1 MECYLSSTFA
11 GFIALDENFNLLDY
25 ELFPKDKL
33 LEKYLELQKSEITA
47 EEMLLIQRLMKNGYQ
62 ISIESHK
69 LASTYKELDYDLK
82 FRVKSYTVGGKYLRA
97 NLHHI
102 LETVGF
108 IQGTDDLRELVR
120 ELSIRVTEEKLR
132 TASRADDLLLI
143 QAINAIEEVEE
154 SVVKL
159 SERLR
164 EWYPIHFPELDLV
177 KNQEKYAELVALYGD
192 RDSIIDSGVL
202 AEVLDENI
210 NLETSLGSEISPED
224 LEILQEF
231 ARSLESLMI
240 TKKSLTSFVDK
251 RMSELAPNLRELA
264 GASLGAKLISHV
276 GSIKRLAM
284 LPSSTIQII
293 GAEKALFRHLKT
305 GERPPKHGL
314 IYQHPEVRGSRWWIR
329 GKVARL
335 LAAKITLAVR
345 KDFFSGEKDPSI
357 VEGFQTRLEE
367 IRKAHPFPKKST
379 KTKVSKKKKKK
390 RDKKR
395 FTRSELKDY
404 Y

>member
-33 LEKYLELQKSEITA
+33 LEKYLELQKGELSQ
-47 EEMLLIQRLMKNGYQ
+47 EEMLLIEKLANDGYH
-62 ISIESHK
+62 IVIESNK
-69 LASTYKELDYDLK
+69 LSSTYKELDYD
-82 FRVKSYTVGGKYLRA
+82 FEFQVKSKTVGGKYLRA
-97 NLHHI
+97 HLPDI
-102 LETVGF
+102 LEKVGF
-108 IQGTDDLRELVR
+108 IKGSADLRGLVQG
-120 ELSIRVTEEKLR
+120 LSIRVTEEKLR

-154 SVVKL
+154 SAVKM

-164 EWYPIHFPELDLV
+164 EWYPIHFPELDAV
-177 KNQEKYAELVALYGD
+177 KSQEKYVELVALYGD
-192 RDSIIDSGVL
+192 RDSIVDSGVL
-202 AEVLDENI
+202 NEVLDGDL
-210 NLETSLGSEISPED
+210 NLETSLGSDISPED

-231 ARSLESLMI
+231 ARSLQALMI
-240 TKKSLTSFVDK
+240 TKKSLNSFVDK
-251 RMSELAPNLRELA
+251 RMGELAPNLRELA
-264 GASLGAKLISHV
+264 GASLGAKMISHV

-335 LAAKITLAVR
+335 LAAKISLAVR

-367 IRKAHPFPKKST
+367 IRKTHPFPKKST

-395 FTRSELKDY
+395 FSRSELKDY

>member
-25 ELFPKDKL
+25 ELFPKNKL
-33 LEKYLELQKSEITA
+33 LEKYLKLQTGEIT
-47 EEMLLIQRLMKNGYQ
+47 EEEKLLIGRMANDGYH
-62 ISIESHK
+62 IVIESNK
-69 LASTYKELDYDLK
+69 LASAYKELDSDFE
-82 FRVKSYTVGGKYLRA
+82 FRIASNTPGGKFLRA
-97 NLHHI
+97 NLPHI
-102 LETVGF
+102 LQKVGF
-108 IQGTDDLRELVR
+108 IEMANDLRGVLH

-202 AEVLDENI
+202 NEVLDEYI
-210 NLETSLGSEISPED
+210 NLETSLGSDISPED

-231 ARSLESLMI
+231 ARSLQALMS
-240 TKKSLTSFVDK
+240 TKKSLNSFVDK
-251 RMSELAPNLRELA
+251 RMGELAPNLRELA

-314 IYQHPEVRGSRWWIR
+314 IYQHPEVRGSRYWIR

-335 LAAKITLAVR
+335 LAAKISLAVR
-345 KDFFSGEKDPSI
+345 KDFFSGDKNPQITED
-357 VEGFQTRLEE
+357 FNNRLEE

>member
-33 LEKYLELQKSEITA
+33 LEKYLKLQTGEITG
-47 EEMLLIQRLMKNGYQ
+47 EEKLLIGRMANDGYH
-62 ISIESHK
+62 IVIESNK
-69 LASTYKELDYDLK
+69 LASAYKELDHDFE
-82 FRVKSYTVGGKYLRA
+82 FRIASNTPGGKFLRA
-97 NLHHI
+97 NLPHI
-102 LETVGF
+102 LEKVGF
-108 IQGTDDLRELVR
+108 IEMANDLRGVLH

-202 AEVLDENI
+202 NEVLDEYI
-210 NLETSLGSEISPED
+210 NLETSLGSDISPED

-231 ARSLESLMI
+231 ARSLQALMS
-240 TKKSLTSFVDK
+240 TKKSLNSFVDK
-251 RMSELAPNLRELA
+251 RMGELAPNLRELT

-314 IYQHPEVRGSRWWIR
+314 IYQHPEVRGSRYWIR

-335 LAAKITLAVR
+335 LAAKISLAVR
-345 KDFFSGEKDPSI
+345 KDFFSGDKNPQITEDFNK
-357 VEGFQTRLEE
+357 RLEE

>member
-33 LEKYLELQKSEITA
+33 LEKYLEIQTREITT
-47 EEMLLIQRLMKNGYQ
+47 EERHLIGRLASSGYQ
-62 ISIESHK
+62 VLIESNN
-69 LASTYKELDYDLK
+69 LVSTYKELDYELE
-82 FRVKSYTVGGKYLRA
+82 FRIESDTRGGKYLRA
-97 NLHHI
+97 NLPGV
-102 LETVGF
+102 LEKIGF
-108 IQGTDDLRELVR
+108 IGTASDLREVVH
-120 ELSIRVTEEKLR
+120 ELSIQVTEEKLR

-143 QAINAIEEVEE
+143 QAINAIDDVEE

-177 KNQEKYAELVALYGD
+177 KNQEKYVELVVLYGH
-192 RDSIIDSGVL
+192 RDSIVDSGVL
-202 AEVLDENI
+202 IDVLDDNI
-210 NLETSLGSEISPED
+210 NPETSLGSDISPED
-224 LEILQEF
+224 LEILQKF
-231 ARSLESLMI
+231 ARSLQSLI
-240 TKKSLTSFVDK
+240 LTKKSLNTFVDK
-251 RMSELAPNLRELA
+251 RMGELAPNLRELA

-276 GSIKRLAM
+276 GSIKGLAM
-284 LPSSTIQII
+284 LPSSTIQIM
-293 GAEKALFRHLKT
+293 GAEKALFRHLKS

-335 LAAKITLAVR
+335 LAAKISLAVR
-345 KDFFSGEKDPSI
+345 KDFFSGEKDPQI
-357 VEGFQTRLEE
+357 VEDFHKRLEE
-367 IRKAHPFPKKST
+367 IRRAQPFPKKT
-379 KTKVSKKKKKK
+379 KKPKVTKKKKKK

-395 FTRSELKDY
+395 FTRSEWKDY

>member
-33 LEKYLELQKSEITA
+33 LEKYLKLQTGEITG
-47 EEMLLIQRLMKNGYQ
+47 EEKLLIGRMANDGYH
-62 ISIESHK
+62 IVIESNK
-69 LASTYKELDYDLK
+69 LASAYKELDSDFE
-82 FRVKSYTVGGKYLRA
+82 FRIASNTPGGKFLRA
-97 NLHHI
+97 NLPHI
-102 LETVGF
+102 LQKVGF
-108 IQGTDDLRELVR
+108 IEMANDLRGVLH

-202 AEVLDENI
+202 NEVLDEYI
-210 NLETSLGSEISPED
+210 NLETSLGSDISPED

-231 ARSLESLMI
+231 ARSLQALMS
-240 TKKSLTSFVDK
+240 TKKSLNSFVDK
-251 RMSELAPNLRELA
+251 RMGELAPNLRELA

-314 IYQHPEVRGSRWWIR
+314 IYQHPEVRGSRYWIR

-335 LAAKITLAVR
+335 LAAKISLAVR
-345 KDFFSGEKDPSI
+345 KDFFSGDKNPQITED
-357 VEGFQTRLEE
+357 FNNRLEE

>member
-33 LEKYLELQKSEITA
+33 LEKYLELQTREITT
-47 EEMLLIQRLMKNGYQ
+47 EEKLLIGRLASKDYQ
-62 ISIESHK
+62 ILIESNK
-69 LASTYKELDYDLK
+69 LASTYKELDYEFE
-82 FRVKSYTVGGKYLRA
+82 FRIESDTRGGKFLRA
-97 NLHHI
+97 NLPGV
-102 LETVGF
+102 LEKVGF
-108 IQGTDDLRELVR
+108 IQRTDDWRGLVH

-159 SERLR
+159 NERLR

-177 KNQEKYAELVALYGD
+177 RNQEKYAEVVAQYGD
-192 RDSIIDSGVL
+192 RDSIVDSGVL
-202 AEVLDENI
+202 TEVLNEDI
-210 NLETSLGSEISPED
+210 HLETSLGSDISPED

-231 ARSLESLMI
+231 ARSLQSLML
-240 TKKSLTSFVDK
+240 TKKSLNSFVDK
-251 RMSELAPNLRELA
+251 RMGELAPNLRELA

-314 IYQHPEVRGSRWWIR
+314 IYQHPDVRGSKWWIR

-335 LAAKITLAVR
+335 LAAKISLAVR
-345 KDFFSGEKDPSI
+345 KDFFSGEKDPKI
-357 VEGFQTRLEE
+357 AEDFQKRLEE
-367 IRKAHPFPKKST
+367 IRTAHPFPKKT
-379 KTKVSKKKKKK
+379 KKPKVAKKKKKK

-395 FTRSELKDY
+395 FTRGELKDY

>member
-33 LEKYLELQKSEITA
+33 LEKYLEIQSRKITT
-47 EEMLLIQRLMKNGYQ
+47 EEKLLIGRLANSGYQ
-62 ISIESHK
+62 IRIESNK
-69 LASTYKELDYDLK
+69 LASAYKELDYE
-82 FRVKSYTVGGKYLRA
+82 FEFSTESNTPGGKFLRA
-97 NLHHI
+97 NLPGV
-102 LETVGF
+102 LVKVGF
-108 IQGTDDLRELVR
+108 IEMTGELRGVVHELF
-120 ELSIRVTEEKLR
+120 LRVTEEKLR

-154 SVVKL
+154 SLVKL
-159 SERLR
+159 NERLR
-164 EWYPIHFPELDLV
+164 EWYPLHFPELDAV
-177 KNQEKYAELVALYGD
+177 KNQEKYVEMVAEYGD
-192 RDSIIDSGVL
+192 RDSIIDSGIL
-202 AEVLDENI
+202 TELLDEDLNR
-210 NLETSLGSEISPED
+210 ETSLGSDISPED

-231 ARSLESLMI
+231 ARSLHALII
-240 TKKSLTSFVDK
+240 TKKSLNSFVDK
-251 RMSELAPNLRELA
+251 RMGELAPNLRELA
-264 GASLGAKLISHV
+264 GASLGAKMISHV

-335 LAAKITLAVR
+335 LAAKISHAVR
-345 KDFFSGEKDPSI
+345 KDFFSGEKDPQI
-357 VEGFQTRLEE
+357 VESFHKRLEE
-367 IRKAHPFPKKST
+367 IQKSNPFPKKTT
-379 KTKVSKKKKKK
+379 KPKVSKKKKKK
-390 RDKKR
+390 RDKRR
-395 FTRSELKDY
+395 FSRSELKEY
-404 Y
+404 H

>member
-33 LEKYLELQKSEITA
+33 LEKYLEIQTREITP
-47 EEMLLIQRLMKNGYQ
+47 EEKLLIGRLANGGYQ
-62 ISIESHK
+62 ILIESNK
-69 LASTYKELDYDLK
+69 LSSAYNELDYDFE
-82 FRVKSYTVGGKYLRA
+82 FRIESNTIGGKYLRA
-97 NLHHI
+97 NLSDI
-102 LETVGF
+102 LEKIGF
-108 IQGTDDLRELVR
+108 IEAAGDLRDVVH
-120 ELSIRVTEEKLR
+120 ELSIRITEEKLR
-132 TASRADDLLLI
+132 TASRSDDLLLI

-159 SERLR
+159 NERLR

-177 KNQEKYAELVALYGD
+177 INQEKYTELVALYGD
-192 RDSIIDSGVL
+192 RDSIIGSGVL
-202 AEVLDENI
+202 AEFSDGDL
-210 NLETSLGSEISPED
+210 NLEASLGSDISPED

-231 ARSLESLMI
+231 ARSLQSLML
-240 TKKSLTSFVDK
+240 TKKSLNTFVDK
-251 RMSELAPNLRELA
+251 RMGELAPNLRELA

-314 IYQHPEVRGSRWWIR
+314 IYQHPDVRGSKWWIR

-335 LAAKITLAVR
+335 LAAKISLAVR
-345 KDFFSGEKDPSI
+345 KDFFSGEKDPRI
-357 VEGFQTRLEE
+357 VEDFQKRLEE
-367 IRKAHPFPKKST
+367 IRKAHPFPKKT
-379 KTKVSKKKKKK
+379 KKPKIAKKKKKK

>member
-1 MECYLSSTFA
+1 
-11 GFIALDENFNLLDY
+11 
-25 ELFPKDKL
+25 
-33 LEKYLELQKSEITA
+33 
-47 EEMLLIQRLMKNGYQ
+47 
-62 ISIESHK
+62 
-69 LASTYKELDYDLK
+69 LASAYKELDSDFE
-82 FRVKSYTVGGKYLRA
+82 FRIASNTPGGKFLRA
-97 NLHHI
+97 NLPHI
-102 LETVGF
+102 LQKVGF
-108 IQGTDDLRELVR
+108 IEMANDLRGVLH

-202 AEVLDENI
+202 DEVLDEDI
-210 NLETSLGSEISPED
+210 NLETSLGSDISPED
-224 LEILQEF
+224 LEIMQEF
-231 ARSLESLMI
+231 ARSLQALML

-251 RMSELAPNLRELA
+251 RMGELAPNLRELA

-314 IYQHPEVRGSRWWIR
+314 IYQHPEVRGSRYWIR

-335 LAAKITLAVR
+335 LAAKISLAVR
-345 KDFFSGEKDPSI
+345 KDFFSGEKDPQI
-357 VEGFQTRLEE
+357 TEDFNKRLEE

>member
-33 LEKYLELQKSEITA
+33 LEKYLEIQTREITT
-47 EEMLLIQRLMKNGYQ
+47 EERHLIGRLASSGYQ
-62 ISIESHK
+62 VLIESNN
-69 LASTYKELDYDLK
+69 LVSTYKELDYELE
-82 FRVKSYTVGGKYLRA
+82 FRIESDTRGGKYLRA
-97 NLHHI
+97 NLPGV
-102 LETVGF
+102 LEKIGF
-108 IQGTDDLRELVR
+108 IGTASDLREVVH
-120 ELSIRVTEEKLR
+120 ELSIQVTEEKLR

-143 QAINAIEEVEE
+143 QAINAIDDVEE

-177 KNQEKYAELVALYGD
+177 KNQEKYVELVVLYGH
-192 RDSIIDSGVL
+192 RDSIVDSGVL
-202 AEVLDENI
+202 IDVLDDNI
-210 NLETSLGSEISPED
+210 NPETSLGSDISPED
-224 LEILQEF
+224 LEILQKF
-231 ARSLESLMI
+231 ARSLQSLI
-240 TKKSLTSFVDK
+240 LTKKSLNTFVDK
-251 RMSELAPNLRELA
+251 RMGELAPNLRELA

-276 GSIKRLAM
+276 GSIKGLAM
-284 LPSSTIQII
+284 LPSSTIQIM
-293 GAEKALFRHLKT
+293 GAEKALFRHLKS

-335 LAAKITLAVR
+335 LAAKISLAVR
-345 KDFFSGEKDPSI
+345 KDFFSGEKYPQI
-357 VEGFQTRLEE
+357 VEDFHKRLEE
-367 IRKAHPFPKKST
+367 IRRAQPFPKKT
-379 KTKVSKKKKKK
+379 KKPKVTKKKKKK

-395 FTRSELKDY
+395 FTRSEWKDY

>member
-33 LEKYLELQKSEITA
+33 LEKYLETQTREITD
-47 EEMLLIQRLMKNGYQ
+47 EEKLLIGRLVNDDYQ
-62 ISIESHK
+62 IRIESNK
-69 LASTYKELDYDLK
+69 LASAYKELDYE
-82 FRVKSYTVGGKYLRA
+82 FEFIIESNNPGGEYLRSY
-97 NLHHI
+97 LPDI
-102 LETVGF
+102 LEKVGF
-108 IQGTDDLRELVR
+108 IGTASDLREAVHD
-120 ELSIRVTEEKLR
+120 LSIRVTEEKLR

-159 SERLR
+159 NERLR
-164 EWYPIHFPELDLV
+164 EWYPLHFPELDMV
-177 KNQEKYAELVALYGD
+177 KNQENYAELVAQYGD
-192 RDSIIDSGVL
+192 RDSIINSGVL
-202 AEVLDENI
+202 TEFSAGDL
-210 NLETSLGSEISPED
+210 NLETSLGSEISLED

-231 ARSLESLMI
+231 ARSLHTLML
-240 TKKSLTSFVDK
+240 TKKSLNNFVDQ
-251 RMSELAPNLRELA
+251 RMGKLAPNLRELA

-314 IYQHPEVRGSRWWIR
+314 IYQHPEVRGSKWWIR

-335 LAAKITLAVR
+335 LAAKISLAVR

-357 VEGFQTRLEE
+357 VEGFQIRLEE
-367 IRKAHPFPKKST
+367 ITKAHPFPKKST